1 MTTKPLIRIPEIHRF
16 ARMPLRLR
24 LLVSLCIFL
33 IPAPS
38 NGDILIFDDGRR
50 FYCRVLETPEERAD
64 RGYRVISQGNVLWIN
79 KNYVK
84 SCVRDNRDPEAD
96 RAEAQALLQTLIQ
109 EGRIVPEISPSLQF
123 APKPAAPVGD
133 ATFAATDV
141 RGWAYLTKS
150 SETAGEGKSR
160 IAPGDGIPPGHRL
173 EVSPNSRLTLTLGPA
188 AKLGFAAATR
198 SDIQSVAF
206 EPETFLYRLEMKL
219 LSGTVWVD
227 VLSLGDLRKV
237 KLIVNGVQIFLNKR
251 LVALRIP
258 PSGGIEIIPLSDSIA
273 LTDAR
278 GLRTPKVAVGERW
291 LDAQGTGTGGVV
303 PCDDWRELV
312 ALWNDWMKWQPE
324 TLDMEWNPVLP
335 SPEPKPVL
343 SSVLPAFPWR
353 VPVDSSLIVPPEK
366 RSMAEM
372 IAAYLVAIRR
382 YKEDTGAYP
391 ASKDWMEALFKNP
404 SVNGWQ
410 GPYVAGDLPQVDLW
424 GNPFVYEIF
433 RDNGTVF
440 VDVRS
445 RGPNGEDERGL
456 GDDIRFGYKE

>member
-1 MTTKPLIRIPEIHRF
+1 MTTKPSVRIPGIHRST
-16 ARMPLRLR
+16 RNPLRFR
-24 LLVSLCIFL
+24 LIVSFCIVLFPT
-33 IPAPS
+33 PAI
-38 NGDILIFDDGRR
+38 GDILIFDDGRR

-64 RGYRVISQGNVLWIN
+64 QGYRVMSQGNVLWID

-96 RAEAQALLQTLIQ
+96 LAEAQALLQTLIQ
-109 EGRIVPEISPSLQF
+109 EGRIVPEVGPSLQF
-123 APKPAAPVGD
+123 IPKPAAPVGD
-133 ATFAATDV
+133 ATLAATDI
-141 RGWAYLTKS
+141 RGWAYLTKF
-150 SETAGEGKSR
+150 SEIAGEAKSR
-160 IAPGDGIPPGHRL
+160 IAVGDTIPPGYRM

-188 AKLGFAAATR
+188 AKLGLAATAR
-198 SDIQSVAF
+198 LDIQSVAF
-206 EPETFLYRLEMKL
+206 EPETFLYRLDVKL
-219 LSGTVWVD
+219 LNGTAWVD

-251 LVALRIP
+251 LVALRVP
-258 PSGGIEIIPLSDSIA
+258 QGGGVEIIPLSDSIA
-273 LTDAR
+273 LTDAK
-278 GLRTPKVAVGERW
+278 GLRTPKVGLGERW
-291 LDAQGTGTGGVV
+291 LGAQGVGTGEVV
-303 PCDDWRELV
+303 PCEDWRALV
-312 ALWNDWMKWQPE
+312 AVWDDWMKWQPE

-335 SPEPKPVL
+335 SPQPKPVL

-353 VPVDSSLIVPPEK
+353 VPVDSSLIVPPEN

-372 IAAYLVAIRR
+372 IAAYLVAIRKYR
-382 YKEDTGAYP
+382 EDTGAYP
-391 ASKDWMEALFKNP
+391 PPKDWMDALFKNP
-404 SVNGWQ
+404 GINGWE